1 MEIYDEPIVYET
13 ATKVISTINAL
24 LIIGHIAQM
33 TYKCLSFGQNHQEYQ
48 RFTR

>member
-33 TYKCLSFGQNHQEYQ
+33 TYKCLSFGQNHQEYR